1 CPLSISTIEGLL
13 HDAYIP
19 GLVAIVV
26 NSTGILYEQAIGYHS
41 PIISNECKPMNSSN
55 SIFVLASISKTF
67 IAVAVMQLVELN
79 HLNLD
84 TDINH
89 YLSSEMKV
97 IHPLHPNIPITIR
110 HLLSHT
116 AGIKSNFEEELKH
129 FKPNDDFTQTNL
141 TKIISK
147 YLNNKSN
154 WLSESPGNV
163 THYSNIGP
171 SLAALIVEHASNSSD
186 WLYIPHYGE
195 SDYPSGSLRMSAR
208 SLAIFLQSFLN
219 NCSSLLLNSSSV
231 DEMLKIVRHED
242 SDIEFGLIWNWRII
256 RGRRFIGHRGAIPGV
271 TNIMMA
277 NEKRTLGVIILSNG
291 DISKD
296 DDQAKKVYETIINIM
311 LQLFD
316 CFEEV

>member
-1 CPLSISTIEGLL
+1 MESKKIISQCPLSISTIEGLL

-171 SLAALIVEHASNSSD
+171 SLAALIVEHVTNMSFEQYVQNNILKRLDIDKNEAAYRISNFERRKKDLVEHFIYNSSWLEKFQNLVPQLNIIQASNSSD

-208 SLAIFLQSFLN
+208 SLAIFLQ
-219 NCSSLLLNSSSV
+219 
-231 DEMLKIVRHED
+231 
-242 SDIEFGLIWNWRII
+242 
-256 RGRRFIGHRGAIPGV
+256 
-271 TNIMMA
+271 
-277 NEKRTLGVIILSNG
+277 
-291 DISKD
+291 
-296 DDQAKKVYETIINIM
+296 
-311 LQLFD
+311 
-316 CFEEV
+316 